1 MQLVGHLD
9 DYLVG
14 QMVVHLPTPPHLG
27 LIHWGLLVERQLPKL
42 NVEGSNPF
50 ARFVGDG
57 WRGSGVR
64 SVERDVAGAK
74 SVPCLG
80 AGCDPCI

>member
-50 ARFVGDG
+50 ARFC
-57 WRGSGVR
+57 WN
-64 SVERDVAGAK
+64 
-74 SVPCLG
+74 CLE
-80 AGCDPCI
+80 PTHLWL